1 MLALNHRLRG
11 LGIAAMLI
19 LLAVAAHAQ
28 SCTVQTPCTLPP
40 GTVGTPYSVT
50 VFAVLG
56 TPPYHDFTI
65 ASGSLP
71 PGLSMTADAYGI
83 TNISGTPT
91 GAVGSPFT
99 FVITFLDSN
108 NNPSIPAQFSI
119 VITNPTAPPSLN
131 VAPGIVSFATQAN
144 SSGTLQQSLLVTN
157 SGGGSI
163 AFTASVA
170 SGSPWVTISPTSGTV
185 TAGSPVTITVT
196 ASAQALKVSS
206 NRDVIQINSASGSA
220 SIPVTLFASGNG
232 PILGVGATG
241 VRFDILQGSGS
252 SLSQTVP
259 VVNTGTSSSTVNW
272 TASVASIAGN
282 TGPQFIT
289 LGTLNGQ
296 ATASSPGALPL
307 SLSSS
312 VANLPTGAYYQL
324 IELADNNALNS
335 PQYVTAVLNVVAP
348 TGNPAPPPPA
358 PVPSPAGLVFI
369 GPVGQPIPAQQF
381 TLNVSTSQ
389 FETYV
394 TSPSLAAGQNWLQ
407 MTPANGSASL
417 NTPAPITVAVKTTG
431 LAPGIYT
438 GVAEVVVLLPTGND
452 VFADVNVTLILTG
465 SGGATP
471 AAAPASMVVRT
482 AAHPE
487 VANANGC
494 TATSLVLTETGLS
507 NSFSVPAGWPA
518 NLIVSLND
526 DCGDPVG
533 TGSVSA
539 SFSNGDPPLTLV
551 TQGPSGQYSATWQPQ
566 NSGAGTIVTLLGTAS
581 GLNPATAQI
590 TGGVAAN
597 QAPIL
602 NPNGIVNNATF
613 LVGAALAPGMV
624 AAAKGADLSTSA
636 CPSPNT
642 TCVSPNVPIPT
653 ALQGTQL
660 IVGGRLAPLYY
671 VSGAQVNAQ
680 IPAEL
685 TPNQQYAAVGI
696 VNNQLTLPVQVTVV
710 PLAPAVIQFQDASLI
725 AQHGADY
732 SLVTPTSPAQPGEH
746 IIMYLVGMGATNPVV
761 LSGAAAPST
770 APLASAVVQP
780 TLTVGTLN
788 ALIYFAGLTPG
799 AVGLYQIDFQVPPN
813 ASAGNL
819 QVVVQQGT
827 ITANITTLPVAAP

>member
-1 MLALNHRLRG
+1 MFAFNHRLG
-11 LGIAAMLI
+11 ALSTAAMLI
-19 LLAVAAHAQ
+19 LLAVAAQAQ
-28 SCTVQTPCTLPP
+28 DCTVQTPCALPA
-40 GTVGTPYSVT
+40 GIVGTPYSVT

-71 PGLSMTADAYGI
+71 PGLSMTADAYGL
-83 TNISGTPT
+83 TLISGTPT

-108 NNPSIPAQFSI
+108 NSPSIPAQFSI
-119 VITNPTAPPSLN
+119 AITNPTAPPSLN

-170 SGSPWVTISPTSGTV
+170 SGSPWATISPTSGTV

-196 ASAQALKVSS
+196 VSAQALKVSS
-206 NRDVIQINSASGSA
+206 NRDVIQVNSASGSA

-232 PILGVGATG
+232 PILGVGETG

-272 TASVASIAGN
+272 TASLASIAGN

-307 SLSSS
+307 SLSGS
-312 VANLPTGAYYQL
+312 VANLPEGAYYQL
-324 IELADNNALNS
+324 IELSDNNALNS
-335 PQYVTAVLNVVAP
+335 PQYITAVLNVVAA
-348 TGNPAPPPPA
+348 TGNPAPPPPP
-358 PVPSPAGLVFI
+358 PVLSPAGLVFI

-381 TLNVSTSQ
+381 TLNVSTAQ

-394 TSPSLAAGQNWLQ
+394 TSPSLPAGQNWLQ

-417 NTPAPITVAVKTTG
+417 NTPAPIKVAVKTTG
-431 LAPGIYT
+431 LGPGIYT
-438 GVAEVVVLLPTGND
+438 GEAEVVVLLPTGSD
-452 VFADVNVTLILTG
+452 VFVDVNVTLILTG

-471 AAAPASMVVRT
+471 AAAPASMSSRT
-482 AAHPE
+482 AVHPD
-487 VANANGC
+487 ANANGC
-494 TATSLVLTETGLS
+494 TATSLILTETGLS
-507 NSFSVPAGWPA
+507 NSFTVPAGWPA
-518 NLIVSLND
+518 NLIVNLNN

-566 NSGAGTIVTLLGTAS
+566 NSGPGTIITLLGTAS

-624 AAAKGADLSTSA
+624 AAAKGADLSTSV

-642 TCVSPNVPIPT
+642 TCVSPSVPIPT

-696 VNNQLTLPVQVTVV
+696 VNNQITLPVQVTVV
-710 PLAPAVIQFQDASLI
+710 PIAPAVIQFQDASLI

-732 SLVTPTSPAQPGEH
+732 SLVTPTSPAHPGEH

-770 APLASAVVQP
+770 APLAAAVVQP

-813 ASAGNL
+813 ATAGNFP
-819 QVVVQQGT
+819 VVVQQGD
-827 ITANITTLPVAAP
+827 ITANITTLPVAVP